1 MELRQLQT
9 FRVVAACLSF
19 TRAAEQLNYAQSSV
33 TAQVRAL
40 EQDLGVPL
48 FERLGKRV
56 VLTEA
61 GERLVR
67 YADQLLKLAQEARAQ
82 VVMSEEPTGTLLI
95 GAPESLCAYRLPPVL
110 QAFRTRCPQVTVVFK
125 PGCCSATRRA
135 VAEGTLDLAFTL
147 DELLPT
153 PGLVTEDLVDESIW
167 LVTSPDHPLASEGAI
182 GPERL
187 ATETMLYTEA
197 DCSYRNLF
205 ERQLAAAHVHP
216 AGFMEFASIEAI
228 KQCALA
234 GLGVAVLPAMTVQGD
249 IRQGRLCQIPWR
261 PGPLAMVT
269 QMIWH
274 KDKWLS
280 PALMSL
286 ITVVR
291 TVVDGL
297 APANDAP

>member
-9 FRVVAACLSF
+9 FRTVAGCLSF

-56 VLTEA
+56 MLTEA

-67 YADQLLKLAQEARAQ
+67 YADQLLKLAQEARIQ
-82 VVMSEEPTGTLLI
+82 VAVSEEPTGSLLI

-110 QAFRTRCPQVTVVFK
+110 QAFRARCPRVAVIFK
-125 PGCCSATRRA
+125 PGCCADSRRA

-147 DELLPT
+147 DELPAG
-153 PGLVTEDLVDESIW
+153 PGLMVEDLITEPIW
-167 LVTSPDHPLASEGAI
+167 LVASPDHPLASEGAV

-187 ATETMLYTEA
+187 SSETMLYTEA
-197 DCSYRNLF
+197 GCSYRNLF
-205 ERQLAAAHVHP
+205 ERHLAVAHVRP
-216 AGFMEFASIEAI
+216 ASLMEFVSIEAI
-228 KQCALA
+228 KQCAMA
-234 GLGVAVLPAMTVQGD
+234 GLGVAVLPAMTVQTEIG
-249 IRQGRLCQIPWR
+249 QGRLRQIPWR
-261 PGPLAMVT
+261 PGPLTMVT
-269 QMIWH
+269 QMVWH

-280 PALMSL
+280 PALASL
-286 ITVVR
+286 LAVVR
-291 TVVDGL
+291 AVVTDL
-297 APANDAP
+297 APASELP